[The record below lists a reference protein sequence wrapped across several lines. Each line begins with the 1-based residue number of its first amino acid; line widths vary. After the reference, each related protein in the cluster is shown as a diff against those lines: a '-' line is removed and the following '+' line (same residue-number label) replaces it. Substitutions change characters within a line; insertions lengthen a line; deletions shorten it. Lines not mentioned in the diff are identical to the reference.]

1 MSLSERFLEQYFIWQ
16 SQGYVTVMVV
26 FLGSLILASFLWSWS
41 LKRLVRKR
49 IAELTEILDLI
60 PEQIFIKDLKGRYV
74 LANKAVAEAYGTT
87 VDKLIG
93 SKDSYFHESPAE
105 VEMFLRD
112 DAKVIKTGNPKFIS
126 ELHFRDSKRH
136 NRVLQ
141 VIKIPYRLPGMNEV
155 AALGV
160 ALDITARK
168 RAEEALRE
176 SRRELRAVIDAV
188 PAMISA
194 KNWESR
200 YIFMNRYQADLYGI
214 TPDDAVDRTATEI
227 LGADYG
233 ARTASLDRKVFAT
246 GEAIPRYDEDWVD
259 AGGRKHNLLKTKVP
273 LYDQNHAIVNLVTV
287 ALDITERKQAEEALQ
302 LAKDESERANL
313 TKSRFLAAASH
324 DLRQPLQTLRLLLTA
339 LRQTR
344 KESER
349 RETVEEMAHALVV
362 MDSVLNALLDNS
374 MLDAGTIVPQ
384 IADFTLDALMNRIV
398 GVYGPLSREKG
409 LELRVVPCSAVV
421 RSDAALVER
430 VVENFVSN
438 AVRYTDEGKVLIG
451 CRRRGDQLCIEI
463 RDSGRGIPSD
473 QRDAIFDEFYQVGNP
488 GRDHSQGL
496 GLGLSISKRVADI
509 LGHRIEVQSTPG
521 KGSVFSV
528 DLPLSAAQEQPR
540 EALAPVLVGGNGRMI
555 GLVLLIEDNPSVL
568 NAMVRLLALWGVRVV
583 TAKTRQEALAHL
595 ETATVSPDLAIA
607 DYRLPDGQGAE
618 VLKTAQ
624 RVLQRPLPGVI
635 ISGDTTPTMIREAE
649 AAGFRV
655 LQKPVDPDE
664 LHSIMS
670 EILAVPAMTVERDL
684 AAASPRNTI
693 AHKARGLLKVG
704 AGRR

>member
-1 MSLSERFLEQYFIWQ
+1 MSLSERFVEQLFIWQ
-16 SQGYVTVMVV
+16 SQGYVTVVVV
-26 FLGSLILASFLWSWS
+26 FLGSLFLASYLWSWS
-41 LKRLVRKR
+41 LKRQVRKR
-49 IAELTEILDLI
+49 IAELAEILDLI
-60 PEQIFIKDLKGRYV
+60 PEQIFIKDIKGRYV
-74 LANKAVAEAYGTT
+74 LANKAVAAAYGTT

-93 SKDSYFHESPAE
+93 SKDSYFHDSPAE
-105 VEMFLRD
+105 VEMYLRD
-112 DAKVIKTGNPKFIS
+112 DAQVIKTGNPKFIS
-126 ELHFRDSKRH
+126 EMRFRDSKRH
-136 NRVLQ
+136 DRVLQ

-176 SRRELRAVIDAV
+176 SRRDMRAVIDAV

-194 KNWESR
+194 KNWDSR
-200 YIFMNRYQADLYGI
+200 YIFMNRYQAELYGI
-214 TPDDAVDRTATEI
+214 TPDDAVNRTASEI

-233 ARTASLDRKVFAT
+233 ARTAALDRKVFAT
-246 GEAIPRYDEDWVD
+246 GKAIPHYDEDWVD
-259 AGGRKHNLLKTKVP
+259 ARGHKHNLLKTKVP
-273 LYDQNHAIVNLVTV
+273 LYDENHAIVNLVTV

-324 DLRQPLQTLRLLLTA
+324 DLRQPLQTLRLLVTA
-339 LRQTR
+339 LRETR
-344 KESER
+344 KESDR
-349 RETVEEMAHALVV
+349 RETIEEMAHALVV

-384 IADFTLDALMNRIV
+384 IADFALDAMMRRLI

-409 LELRVVPCSAVV
+409 LELRGVTCTAVV
-421 RSDAALVER
+421 RSDAALLER

-451 CRRRGDQLCIEI
+451 CRRRGDRIRIEI
-463 RDSGRGIPSD
+463 WDSGRGIPSD

-528 DLPLSAAQEQPR
+528 ELPLSAAQEQPR
-540 EALAPVLVGGNGRMI
+540 EALAPVLVGGDGQMI

-568 NAMVRLLALWGVRVV
+568 NAMRRLLALWGVRTVA
-583 TAKTRQEALAHL
+583 AKTRQEALAYL
-595 ETATVSPDLAIA
+595 ETATVPPDLAIA

-618 VLKTAQ
+618 VLKTIQ
-624 RVLQRPLPGVI
+624 RILRYSLPGII
-635 ISGDTTPTMIREAE
+635 ISGDTTPAMIREAE
-649 AAGFRV
+649 AAGFQV
-655 LQKPVDPDE
+655 LQKPVNPDE
-664 LHSIMS
+664 LHALMS
-670 EILAVPAMTVERDL
+670 EILAVPAAPGDRDR
-684 AAASPRNTI
+684 AASPPGNVI
-693 AHKARGLLKVG
+693 AHKALRLLKVG

>member
-1 MSLSERFLEQYFIWQ
+1 
-16 SQGYVTVMVV
+16 
-26 FLGSLILASFLWSWS
+26 
-41 LKRLVRKR
+41 
-49 IAELTEILDLI
+49 
-60 PEQIFIKDLKGRYV
+60 
-74 LANKAVAEAYGTT
+74 
-87 VDKLIG
+87 
-93 SKDSYFHESPAE
+93 
-105 VEMFLRD
+105 
-112 DAKVIKTGNPKFIS
+112 
-126 ELHFRDSKRH
+126 
-136 NRVLQ
+136 
-141 VIKIPYRLPGMNEV
+141 
-155 AALGV
+155 
-160 ALDITARK
+160 
-168 RAEEALRE
+168 
-176 SRRELRAVIDAV
+176 
-188 PAMISA
+188 
-194 KNWESR
+194 
-200 YIFMNRYQADLYGI
+200 
-214 TPDDAVDRTATEI
+214 
-227 LGADYG
+227 
-233 ARTASLDRKVFAT
+233 
-246 GEAIPRYDEDWVD
+246 
-259 AGGRKHNLLKTKVP
+259 
-273 LYDQNHAIVNLVTV
+273 
-287 ALDITERKQAEEALQ
+287 
-302 LAKDESERANL
+302 
-313 TKSRFLAAASH
+313 
-324 DLRQPLQTLRLLLTA
+324 
-339 LRQTR
+339 
-344 KESER
+344 
-349 RETVEEMAHALVV
+349 MAHALVV

-384 IADFTLDALMNRIV
+384 IADFTLDGLMHRIA

-409 LELRVVPCSAVV
+409 LELKVVPCTAVV

-451 CRRRGDQLCIEI
+451 CRRRGDQLRIEI

-568 NAMVRLLALWGVRVV
+568 NAMVRLLALWGVRAV

-618 VLKTAQ
+618 VLKTIQ
-624 RVLQRPLPGVI
+624 RILLHPLPGII

-664 LHSIMS
+664 LHAIMS
-670 EILAVPAMTVERDL
+670 EFLAVPATAGDHDR

-704 AGRR
+704 AGQR